1 MTDLINMTSRG
12 IYKLAEFYEIKV
24 ILFNHLFLTDKT
36 YTYYVVQLNT
46 VSCLSSHP
54 IPWWLPC
61 SASIP
66 TFADAAYK

>member
-24 ILFNHLFLTDKT
+24 ILFHHLFLTDKT
-36 YTYYVVQLNT
+36 YTYYVVQLKHC
-46 VSCLSSHP
+46 VLAV